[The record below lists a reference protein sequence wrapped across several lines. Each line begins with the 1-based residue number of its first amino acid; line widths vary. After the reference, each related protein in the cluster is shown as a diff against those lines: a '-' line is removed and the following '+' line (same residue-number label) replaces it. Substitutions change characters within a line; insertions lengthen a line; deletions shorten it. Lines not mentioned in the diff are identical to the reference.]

1 MYFLNEISAVRTAN
15 QVFQILL
22 TCSFNFFSDS
32 ISILVS
38 RVHNRALNLSTSWL
52 TLAGVIQN
60 ICINIHY
67 IQCITYQCNTMYRHG
82 RISMRGYWGWGPCPH
97 PPPPENTIIIR
108 TPFWIRSCPWYFQIV
123 NLKNTQFSLSYIKL
137 YDESLCFKAIFLK
150 STYTSM
156 VRSSQKKSFLVEAK
170 CFVLM
175 RHSFDA
181 RPKRSF
187 FLML

>member
-97 PPPPENTIIIR
+97 PPPRKIQLSFGPCSGSAHVPGIFKLLIWKIR
-108 TPFWIRSCPWYFQIV
+108 NFP
-123 NLKNTQFSLSYIKL
+123 
-137 YDESLCFKAIFLK
+137 
-150 STYTSM
+150 
-156 VRSSQKKSFLVEAK
+156 
-170 CFVLM
+170 
-175 RHSFDA
+175 
-181 RPKRSF
+181 
-187 FLML
+187 